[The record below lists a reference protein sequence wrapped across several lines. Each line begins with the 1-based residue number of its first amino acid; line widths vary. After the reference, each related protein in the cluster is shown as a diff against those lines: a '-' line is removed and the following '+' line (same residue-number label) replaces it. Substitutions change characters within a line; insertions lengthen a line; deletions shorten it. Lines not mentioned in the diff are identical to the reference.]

1 MVSDLNGFKQVNDNQ
16 GHLAGNKILKRV
28 GEAFRDCCRPYDY
41 VGRMG
46 GDEFVF
52 VLGSLPKDALA
63 AKIEQIDRVVRM
75 AGNEI
80 DADLSISVGSA
91 VYPDDGSEAET
102 LLAEADRRMYGVK
115 RRRRESKNG
124 DPTLSLTNLSRRL
137 ETSGGD
143 VADLVCTLSSP
154 LNGSRT

>member
-1 MVSDLNGFKQVNDNQ
+1 VSDLNGFKQVNDNQ

-28 GEAFRDCCRPYDY
+28 GEAFRDCCREYDY

-52 VLGSLPKDALA
+52 VLGSLPEDSLGT
-63 AKIEQIDRVVRM
+63 KIDQIDQAVWL

-80 DADLSISVGSA
+80 NAELSISIGSA
-91 VYPDDGSEAET
+91 VYPDDGREAEA

-115 RRRRESKNG
+115 RRRRESRNG
-124 DPTLSLTNLSRRL
+124 DPLLSLTNLSRTL
-137 ETSGGD
+137 EAAAATVQS
-143 VADLVCTLSSP
+143 
-154 LNGSRT
+154 